1 MRIVKRF
8 CTKMAVSRNLFGE
21 LIGIQTQEITFE
33 SLINIRPRQN
43 NRSLELQDPN
53 LRVKVEKIVRNLFGG
68 V

>member
-8 CTKMAVSRNLFGE
+8 CTKMAVSRNSFGE